1 MEFSSDQGLCYEFG
15 PYTLDAARG
24 ALQGPDGDIRLR
36 PKSFQLLLCLVRNQG
51 RLVSRS
57 ELFEAVWGNAA
68 VTDDSLT
75 QCLVEIRRALGD
87 ASRQMVRTVP
97 RRGYLFDLP
106 VKVRDPGAE
115 VVREPPAPG
124 ADQVNGEATAFEM
137 PSGDRRRPQRP
148 WALAVAGLLVAFMAA
163 WWHFGRPVP
172 VSPVSPLPAG
182 TAAKSVAAAGT
193 SIAVLPFVDMSA
205 EQDQEHFGD
214 GIAEEILN
222 LLTRVEGLKVIA
234 RTSSFSFKGRQA
246 DIGTI
251 AARLGVDHVLEGSV
265 RKSGNRVRVT
275 AQLVAA
281 ADSAHLWSEAYEREL
296 DDIFAVQADI
306 ATSVA
311 DVLAA
316 KLLGD
321 ARTATRDPRA
331 FDHFLRGRFLF
342 HRRAPGDLEWA
353 RQHFHAAIGFDP
365 EYAPAWAA
373 LAGVHFIQAA
383 EGGGSPEDLEIARS
397 CAERALALDPELP
410 EAHLRAAAIYG
421 LGGDATRAAE
431 HFRVAESLDPDNPLL
446 LGNLAG
452 GALARGDLD
461 AAIELNQRA
470 LARDPLSNVSR
481 FNLASSLLAAGR
493 LEEARAHYRAALEM
507 NPSRADDLRVEF
519 ARINI
524 LEGRPAEAAAALES
538 LPASVERD
546 GLLAIALFTAG
557 RTGEAEAL
565 AAGLEAE
572 DSYAA
577 AARLAEFHAFSGDT
591 ESAWAWLDRSRERM
605 AQDGFGGR
613 RWRQLNMISPFLR
626 PLHGDPR
633 WAAMYD
639 ASR

>member
-1 MEFSSDQGLCYEFG
+1 MGMGGDRASGYEFG
-15 PYTLDAARG
+15 AFVLDPGRG
-24 ALQGPDGDIRLR
+24 ALQGPDGEIKLR
-36 PKSFQLLLCLVRNQG
+36 PKSFQLLLYMVRNPG
-51 RLVSRS
+51 RLLSRD
-57 ELFEAVWGNAA
+57 ELFRAVWGNAA

-75 QCLVEIRRALGD
+75 QCLVQIRRALD
-87 ASRQMVRTVP
+87 DESRQMVRTVP
-97 RRGYLFDLP
+97 RRGYLFDVP
-106 VKVRDPGAE
+106 VKS
-115 VVREPPAPG
+115 PAPAAALEVEPG
-124 ADQVNGEATAFEM
+124 SPAAGSPADGSVAAATA
-137 PSGDRRRPQRP
+137 PAGARRWLQRP
-148 WALAVAGLLVAFMAA
+148 GMLAAAGLVVVAMAA
-163 WWHFGRPVP
+163 WWLLGTPGPVP
-172 VSPVSPLPAG
+172 PELPDVAVSR
-182 TAAKSVAAAGT
+182 VAAIPN
-193 SIAVLPFVDMSA
+193 SIAILPFVDMSA

-222 LLTRVEGLKVIA
+222 LLTRVEGLTVIA

-265 RKSGNRVRVT
+265 RTAGNRVRVT

-311 DVLAA
+311 EVLAA
-316 KLLGD
+316 KLLSD
-321 ARTATRDPRA
+321 PPTATSDPRA

-365 EYAPAWAA
+365 GYAPAWAA
-373 LAGVHFIQAA
+373 LAGVYFIEAA
-383 EGGGSPEDLEIARS
+383 EGEGSPEGLEIARS
-397 CAERALALDPELP
+397 CAEQALALDPELP

-421 LGGDATRAAE
+421 LGGDTTRAAE

-452 GALARGDLD
+452 GALVRGDLD

-481 FNLASSLLAAGR
+481 FNLAGSLLAAGR
-493 LEEARAHYRAALEM
+493 LEEARAQYQAALEI
-507 NPSRADDLRVEF
+507 NPSRADDLQVEF
-519 ARINI
+519 ARIAI
-524 LEGRPAEAAAALES
+524 LEGRPAEAAASLES

-546 GLLAIALFTAG
+546 GVLAIALFAAG

-565 AAGLEAE
+565 AAGLAAD
-572 DSYAA
+572 DSYRA
-577 AARLAEFHAFSGDT
+577 AARLADFHAFSGDT
-591 ESAWAWLDRSRERM
+591 ESAWTWLDLSRERM
-605 AQDGFGGR
+605 AHDAFGGR
-613 RWRQLNMISPFLR
+613 RWRQFTMISPFLR

>member
-1 MEFSSDQGLCYEFG
+1 MRMGLSGDRASGYEFG
-15 PYTLDAARG
+15 AFALDPERG
-24 ALQGPDGDIRLR
+24 ALRGPDGEIRLR
-36 PKSFQLLLCLVRNQG
+36 HKSFQLLLYLVRNPG
-51 RLVSRS
+51 RLLSRE
-57 ELFEAVWGNAA
+57 ELFNAIWGNTA

-87 ASRQMVRTVP
+87 DSRQMVRTVP
-97 RRGYLFDLP
+97 RRGYLFDVP
-106 VKVRDPGAE
+106 VKPLGTSAALE
-115 VVREPPAPG
+115 VEPVSPAAG
-124 ADQVNGEATAFEM
+124 RLA
-137 PSGDRRRPQRP
+137 SGR
-148 WALAVAGLLVAFMAA
+148 LAAAGLIVVVMAA
-163 WWHFGRPVP
+163 WWLFSRPGPVP
-172 VSPVSPLPAG
+172 AELPD
-182 TAAKSVAAAGT
+182 AAGSRVAPIPN

-234 RTSSFSFKGRQA
+234 RTSSFSFKGRQV
-246 DIGTI
+246 DIGDI

-265 RKSGNRVRVT
+265 RTAGNRVRVT

-281 ADSAHLWSEAYEREL
+281 DDSAHLWSAAYEREL
-296 DDIFAVQADI
+296 DDIFAVQMEI
-306 ATSVA
+306 ATRVA
-311 DVLAA
+311 EVLAA
-316 KLLGD
+316 KLLSD
-321 ARTATRDPRA
+321 PRTATRDPRA

-365 EYAPAWAA
+365 GYAPAWAA
-373 LAGVHFIQAA
+373 LAGVYFIEAA
-383 EGGGSPEDLEIARS
+383 EGEGSPEGLEIARS
-397 CAERALALDPELP
+397 CAEQALALDPELP

-421 LGGDATRAAE
+421 LGGDTTRAAE

-452 GALARGDLD
+452 GALVRGDLD

-481 FNLASSLLAAGR
+481 FNLAGSLLAAGR
-493 LEEARAHYRAALEM
+493 LEEARAQYQAALEI
-507 NPSRADDLRVEF
+507 NPSRADDLQVEF
-519 ARINI
+519 ARIAI
-524 LEGRPAEAAAALES
+524 LEGRPAEAAASLES

-546 GLLAIALFTAG
+546 GVLAIALFAAG

-565 AAGLEAE
+565 AAGLAAD
-572 DSYAA
+572 DSYRA
-577 AARLAEFHAFSGDT
+577 AARLADFHAFSGDT
-591 ESAWAWLDRSRERM
+591 ESAWTWLDLSRERM
-605 AQDGFGGR
+605 AHDAFGGR
-613 RWRQLNMISPFLR
+613 RWRQFTMISPFLR